1 MNDIGCSSIK
11 IDSDIRTSNV
21 NDFVHVDFDQIYQ
34 MIQSWNV
41 EDLQELIKDCQRLIK
56 LKSK

>member
-11 IDSDIRTSNV
+11 IDSGIRANDVNECVHTSY
-21 NDFVHVDFDQIYQ
+21 DKIYQ

-41 EDLQELIKDCQRLIK
+41 EDLQELIVDCQRLIK

>member
-11 IDSDIRTSNV
+11 IDSGIRTNDV
-21 NDFVHVDFDQIYQ
+21 NEYVHTSYDQIYQ

-41 EDLQELIKDCQRLIK
+41 EDLQELIVDCQRLIK